1 MAGPSTLTR
10 RASEFLGVALF
21 AAAVLWIV
29 ALVTYEPSDPAWFVT
44 TGTSHAAANFAGMVG
59 AFVAEESFHVV
70 RPVESIGVVMRP
82 PPWRAKLTAPEQS

>member
-29 ALVTYEPSDPAWFVT
+29 ALVTYEPGDPAWFFN
-44 TGTSHAAANFAGMVG
+44 TGATHPPANFAGLVG
-59 AFVAEESFHVV
+59 AFVA
-70 RPVESIGVVMRP
+70 
-82 PPWRAKLTAPEQS
+82 

>member
-29 ALVTYEPSDPAWFVT
+29 ALVTYEPSDPAWFFT
-44 TGTSHAAANFAGMVG
+44 PEPRT
-59 AFVAEESFHVV
+59 
-70 RPVESIGVVMRP
+70 RPRISPAWWERSSRRRRSRWSATP
-82 PPWRAKLTAPEQS
+82 HT